1 VTSNARK
8 RIEALEKLRADRLA
22 EQARRSSAAE
32 RFARKLEKMTAV
44 ERAEIEAIQSHWEN
58 MADQLGLRQPLGR
71 EDQLTVLRNTPAE
84 IRRRYREILDRYP
97 D

>member
-58 MADQLGLRQPLGR
+58 MADPQSAAPYKIHQYRNSDPLFITAGADGGSNPSR
-71 EDQLTVLRNTPAE
+71 VLK
-84 IRRRYREILDRYP
+84 D
-97 D
+97 